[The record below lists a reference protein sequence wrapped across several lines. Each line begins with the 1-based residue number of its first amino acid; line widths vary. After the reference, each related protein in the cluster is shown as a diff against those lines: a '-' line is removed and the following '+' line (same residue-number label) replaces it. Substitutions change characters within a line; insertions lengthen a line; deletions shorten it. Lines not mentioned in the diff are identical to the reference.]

1 MSYRIKKV
9 GVIGSGTMGA
19 AIAAHIANAGYPVV
33 LLDIVPFKLSPEQ
46 EARGL
51 TLDDPEVRYS
61 IVNGGIERM
70 KKARPASLMSK
81 QAAALITPGNLED
94 DFHLLEDVDW
104 IIEVIIEKLEPKQAL
119 MARLEKIRKPNTII
133 TTNTSGIP
141 VASIAEG
148 RGDEFKKHF
157 FGTHFFNP
165 PRYMKLLE
173 VIRTADS
180 DAEAVNAI
188 ADFCETKLGK
198 GIVYCKDTP
207 NFIGNRLMSIDG
219 AFIGDYAIRNGYTVE
234 EVDAVTGPV
243 IGRPKTATFR
253 LQDLI
258 GLDIIAHVAGNL
270 YDLIPD
276 DPYREILKT
285 SALNPIIE
293 KMMAAGALGRKTGA
307 GFYKKGKDEKGKR
320 VFMVLNPETMA
331 YEMPTKV
338 RFESIGA
345 VRKIEGVGNRLK
357 ALFSDEWKDD
367 RAAKLA
373 WAVVSYQLMYA
384 AAKVPEITETF
395 VGIDNAMRWGFSYEA
410 GPFELWDA
418 LGVKETVARM
428 EADGLV
434 VAQWVKDMLADGYET
449 FYQYE
454 NGLPVGYYDLV
465 SRVYVPLPSDP
476 RKIDIEKLRADGK
489 ELKRN
494 DGASILDM
502 GDGVLL
508 LEFHTKMNSLDDD
521 ITKMMVTARKMLD
534 ENDEYVGLVLGNQG
548 EHFCAG
554 ANIFAIAVGA
564 QQGMFDQID
573 GMVTALQNALMGFRY
588 SPKPVV
594 IAPFGM
600 VLGGGGEVV
609 LAGSRRV
616 AHAESYIG
624 QVEVGVGLVPA
635 GGGMKEFNRRVM
647 TKGIQMAPHTDP
659 LPLAQRIF
667 ETIGMAKVSTSAAEA
682 KELGFF
688 DDNDR
693 IIMNR
698 DFLLY
703 EAKQEVLAM
712 VRAGYVPP
720 APPKLYAP
728 GRDVLAALNVGL
740 WMMREGNYISD
751 HDLLIG
757 RKIAYIIAGG
767 NLSEPA
773 WVDEQYFLD
782 LEREAF
788 VDLVKEEKTIARIWH
803 MLQNGKPLRN

>member
-1 MSYRIKKV
+1 MSYRIQKV

-33 LLDIVPFKLSPEQ
+33 LLDIVPFKLTPEQ
-46 EARGL
+46 EEQGL
-51 TLDDPEVRYS
+51 TLNDSAVRYS
-61 IVNGGIERM
+61 IVKGGIERM
-70 KKARPASLMSK
+70 KKARPANLMSK
-81 QAAALITPGNLED
+81 EAEALITPGNLED

-119 MARLEKIRKPNTII
+119 MARLEAIRKPNTII

-141 VASIAEG
+141 IASIAAG
-148 RGDEFKKHF
+148 RSDEFKKHF

-173 VIRTADS
+173 VIRTAEC
-180 DAEAVNAI
+180 DADAVNAV
-188 ADFCETKLGK
+188 ANFCETQLGK

-219 AFIGDYAIRNGYTVE
+219 AFIGDYAFKNGYTVE

-258 GLDIIAHVAGNL
+258 GIDVIAHVAGNL

-285 SALNPIIE
+285 SAINAVIE
-293 KMMAAGALGRKTGA
+293 KMMAAGTLGRKTGA
-307 GFYKKGKDEKGKR
+307 GFYKKGKDADGKR

-331 YEMPTKV
+331 YDMPTKV

-410 GPFELWDA
+410 GPFEMWDA
-418 LGVKETVARM
+418 LGVADTVEKMETGGLTVAR
-428 EADGLV
+428 
-434 VAQWVKDMLADGYET
+434 WVKDMLAEGYAT

-454 NGLPVGYYDLV
+454 NGIAVGYYDLV
-465 SRVYVPLPSDP
+465 SRVYKPLPSDP
-476 RKIDIEKLRADGK
+476 RKISVEKLRAEGK

-494 DGASILDM
+494 DSASILDM
-502 GDGVLL
+502 GAGVLL
-508 LEFHTKMNSLDDD
+508 LEFHSKMNAIDDD
-521 ITKMMVTARKMLD
+521 MTKMMVTARQMLD
-534 ENDEYVGLVLGNQG
+534 ENDEYVGLVVGNQS

-573 GMVTALQNALMGFRY
+573 KMVSALQNALMDFRY
-588 SPKPVV
+588 SSKPVV

-600 VLGGGGEVV
+600 VLGGGGEIV

-635 GGGMKEFNRRVM
+635 GGGMKEFVRRVM

-682 KELGFF
+682 KDLGFL

-703 EAKQEVLAM
+703 EAKQEVLTM
-712 VRAGYVPP
+712 VREGYVAPP
-720 APPKLYAP
+720 HPKLYAA
-728 GRDVLAALNVGL
+728 GRDILAALNTGL
-740 WMMREGNYISD
+740 WMMRQGNYISD

-757 RKIAYIIAGG
+757 KKLATIIAGG
-767 NLSEPA
+767 NLSAPA

-788 VDLVKEEKTIARIWH
+788 VELTKEEKSIARIWH
-803 MLQNGKPLRN
+803 MLQTGKPLRN